1 MIGHN
6 SWTDWAREPLKTS
19 LDSDDSKESNELD
32 KNVPLHLTFLRKIHI
47 CIFAIL
53 IFWQFSEQIKLLVPC
68 IPFLI
73 HFCALLTS
81 DEPSNTIFQK
91 KWVRNVLSAD
101 FGGKE
106 GWVGL
111 VDFQM
116 LLWEPEKISAGNY
129 LICFLKWSRSK
140 QAAVETL
147 ISLLTHGVREKWPKT
162 DTKTSSTT

>member
-1 MIGHN
+1 
-6 SWTDWAREPLKTS
+6 
-19 LDSDDSKESNELD
+19 
-32 KNVPLHLTFLRKIHI
+32 
-47 CIFAIL
+47 
-53 IFWQFSEQIKLLVPC
+53 
-68 IPFLI
+68 
-73 HFCALLTS
+73 
-81 DEPSNTIFQK
+81 
-91 KWVRNVLSAD
+91 VRNVLSAD